1 MSTPEPSLDQMRE
14 LPLPMPPG
22 WMPQTW
28 GWLVLGG
35 LVLLAL
41 LVWGGLALRR
51 WRRNRYRREALAQ
64 LAGLQAA
71 FENDPQALR
80 ELPGLLKRVALSIS
94 PRSEVAGLRGA
105 EWQAFLQNR
114 CPTPLPAN
122 FAERL
127 ARLAYAPDAQLRQL
141 DAGELFAI
149 ARHWLETHHVAA

>member
-1 MSTPEPSLDQMRE
+1 MSSPEPSLDQLRE

-28 GWLVLGG
+28 GWLALSG
-35 LVLLAL
+35 LILLAL

-64 LAGLQAA
+64 LAGLQTA
-71 FENDPQALR
+71 FENNPQALR

-94 PRSEVAGLRGA
+94 PRTEVAGLRGS
-105 EWQAFLQNR
+105 EWQSFLQKC
-114 CPTPLPAN
+114 CPTALPAD

-127 ARLAYAPDAQLRQL
+127 ARLAYAPDEKLHLL
-141 DAGELFAI
+141 DASELFAI
-149 ARHWLETHHVAA
+149 TRRWLETHHVAA